1 MPIIF
6 ALNKMRVSSITLS
19 NRTTKKAE
27 DLQKFSNEKMLKK
40 NTKAGI
46 LNEENFDEIE
56 TQLENNEE

>member
-1 MPIIF
+1 
-6 ALNKMRVSSITLS
+6 
-19 NRTTKKAE
+19 
-27 DLQKFSNEKMLKK
+27 MLKK